1 MNHSLCILHQ
11 DRSDKGYYHA
21 LYNIVIEY
29 LGKGYQVIYAAENN
43 SPSKTLRNFAKVKT
57 TTIASKTDIEIEDYV
72 DKGQLTVIDYDS
84 LSYQSNKNK
93 RGEEIQ
99 SDNNDNNRNDTTIL
113 TFDNLI
119 KGFQSEIN
127 RKRRKQNSSNY
138 YKILIMGSCRPFS
151 ERHDYDGLMAYE
163 KAINN
168 EILST
173 DSSSPSS
180 TSTAA
185 SYDIECICCYR
196 ISVIKQISSLSLII
210 AILLNHN
217 IIISVDYNNSIQP
230 LSYKNINNNYE
241 KIKIITKSIK
251 SGIDKMLGNNTSD
264 LILKTLKL
272 VYHIDEEDIIRQ
284 PDLFADKLVKVV
296 GKSAA
301 DPILSSILD
310 EIKQYLVYAD
320 NNAQLPNY

>member
-1 MNHSLCILHQ
+1 
-11 DRSDKGYYHA
+11 
-21 LYNIVIEY
+21 
-29 LGKGYQVIYAAENN
+29 
-43 SPSKTLRNFAKVKT
+43 
-57 TTIASKTDIEIEDYV
+57 
-72 DKGQLTVIDYDS
+72 
-84 LSYQSNKNK
+84 
-93 RGEEIQ
+93 
-99 SDNNDNNRNDTTIL
+99 
-113 TFDNLI
+113 
-119 KGFQSEIN
+119 
-127 RKRRKQNSSNY
+127 
-138 YKILIMGSCRPFS
+138 
-151 ERHDYDGLMAYE
+151 
-163 KAINN
+163 
-168 EILST
+168 
-173 DSSSPSS
+173 
-180 TSTAA
+180 
-185 SYDIECICCYR
+185 
-196 ISVIKQISSLSLII
+196 VIKQISSLSLII